1 MAQEIT
7 QGLFSNLFE
16 TKIPSMGAQSSPFG
30 GILQQQPI
38 TISGGGMSPMSAITQ
53 RIMQGGEQL
62 QGSVRGLFGQ
72 QTPEQAQQ
80 TVVTQLIKN
89 NPNINL
95 NEPEGLRKMAREAMN
110 VPGLENFSINL
121 RQQADILEEKQR
133 VSARK
138 DQLDSLKIINEQIK
152 LEKTLAGEDKT
163 GTERI
168 IELMNKEELGTIS
181 EPERTELKNRKIL
194 LEKKGKS
201 KLDKLID
208 LKEAEYIE
216 KLSKGELTGKVEME
230 KEDKAIFRAPFELAT
245 KTYGQYRPI
254 IDRLEDLKVME
265 SLFDD
270 PTFETG
276 LGQTQLS
283 ILNKLG
289 NRFNPNFKANQIAK
303 EKILESTANAIVA
316 PTVKQLGAN
325 PTDRDLEFMRTIF
338 PKLTDS
344 REANQLAI
352 KILQIKAERD
362 LEMSRFVTDFRSK
375 NLALFQQNTT
385 SFYVKFAEE
394 KERLVDEMIKRDG
407 TAIKQIENRM
417 NEIFAEKAGKQP
429 VEDNPLFGS

>member
-1 MAQEIT
+1 
-7 QGLFSNLFE
+7 
-16 TKIPSMGAQSSPFG
+16 MGAQSSPFG

-201 KLDKLID
+201 KVDEL
-208 LKEAEYIE
+208 AEVFRV
-216 KLSKGELTGKVEME
+216 KALSEGKPTGKVEME
-230 KEDKAIFRAPFELAT
+230 KEDKAIIRSPFEVST

-276 LGQTQLS
+276 VGQQQLNT
-283 ILNKLG
+283 LYGLG
-289 NRFNPNFKANQIAK
+289 NRFNPNFKANQLVK
-303 EKILESTANAIVA
+303 SKILQSTANAIVA

-325 PTDRDLEFMRTIF
+325 PTDRDLEFMVSIF

-352 KILQIKAERD
+352 KVLQIKAERD

-375 NLALFQQNTT
+375 NLDLFVQNPT
-385 SFYVKFAEE
+385 SFYVKFA
-394 KERLVDEMIKRDG
+394 KEQEQLVDRMIERDG

-417 NEIFAEKAGKQP
+417 DEIFAEKAGKQP
-429 VEDNPLFGS
+429 AEDNPLFAR